1 MRFRSLITTA
11 VVCLTSVAPTYGDE
25 TSKTFEQ
32 LVTNAHRLEKLEID
46 GLSEKTKAD
55 LLSYYANRD
64 DAETVAKLLAKG
76 IKSDLLNSDRTTA
89 LFVAVGSEATAT
101 ISLLVRAG
109 ADANLETQ
117 RGTAKQLAERSGNP
131 LVVATLNNRKPN
143 PEEQLRFAA
152 RQGDIGTVERLLKS
166 GTKIDEPSEQGINAL
181 IEAAVAGNTEVARVL
196 IASGA
201 DLDSSTA
208 DGLTPASIAIVSGN
222 MELVALLLKGG
233 ANANGTSRGMPLLSV
248 AAATGQEKAVD
259 LLLSAGA
266 DPKIGDP
273 NGLRPA
279 DIANSLGFD
288 SLAEKLGGVSAP
300 KQEYSLASAIHKNEA
315 ALVYLALSSGEN
327 PDLKIGDVPALV
339 FAAAYSTSGVVEEL
353 LKAGADL
360 AAIGPEGS
368 TALHAAFMNESKSE
382 QFNIVIALLKAA
394 LLRNNENSTLRFLSA
409 RNRKGRSALVLL
421 CANTGGDLWKDDI
434 SYRKFFFSAFES
446 NEVRRLINKPD
457 DDGTAPFEAAVI
469 GGNVFL
475 ARLFKIWTRSGDQ
488 SGGFQEIAR
497 ARKDWA
503 MLAALPSDRS
513 LPAGLSMGADI
524 ETKKELQT
532 RLKQWG
538 YYDGEIDGVFGAGS
552 RAALKSFFEDRAIE
566 LKGMASSRS
575 GSSYTFDDAKD
586 GDMSFT
592 LDFKHDDD
600 ACIWRI
606 REWSKSNT
614 GASSR
619 FVGCVDEKADDWNG
633 NGIALVEYDNGA
645 KWVIELFGP
654 RGWDNRSDL

>member
-1 MRFRSLITTA
+1 MRFALLITTA
-11 VVCLTSVAPTYGDE
+11 VVCLTSVAPIYGDE
-25 TSKTFEQ
+25 SSKTFEQ
-32 LVTNAHRLEKLEID
+32 LVTNAHRLENIEID
-46 GLSEKTKAD
+46 RLSEKTKAD

-64 DAETVAKLLAKG
+64 DAETVAKLLANG
-76 IKSDLLNSDRTTA
+76 IKSDLLNSDGTTA
-89 LFVAVGSEATAT
+89 LFVAVGSEAIAT

-117 RGTAKQLAERSGNP
+117 RGTAKQLAERTGNP
-131 LVVATLNNRKPN
+131 LVVATLDNRKPN

-166 GTKIDEPSEQGINAL
+166 GTKIDETSEQGINAL

-279 DIANSLGFD
+279 DIANSLGLD
-288 SLAEKLGGVSAP
+288 SLAKKLGGVSAP
-300 KQEYSLASAIHKNEA
+300 KQEYSLASAIQKNEA
-315 ALVYLALSSGEN
+315 AHVHLALSSGEN
-327 PDLKIGDVPALV
+327 PNLKIGDVPALV

-382 QFNIVIALLKAA
+382 QFNIVIVLIKTALLK
-394 LLRNNENSTLRFLSA
+394 NNENSTLRFLSA
-409 RNRKGRSALVLL
+409 RNRNGRSALVLL
-421 CANTGGDLWKDDI
+421 CANTGGNLWKDEK
-434 SYRKFFFSAFES
+434 SYRHFFFSAFES
-446 NEVRRLINKPD
+446 NEVRKLINMPD
-457 DDGTAPFEAAVI
+457 DDGTTPFEAAVI
-469 GGNVFL
+469 SGNVFL
-475 ARLFKIWTRSGDQ
+475 ARLFAIWNRSEDQ

-513 LPAGLSMGADI
+513 LPAGLSKSADI
-524 ETKKELQT
+524 ETMKELQT

-566 LKGMASSRS
+566 LKGMALSRAM
-575 GSSYTFDDAKD
+575 GSYTFDDAKD
-586 GDMSFT
+586 GEMSFT
-592 LDFKHDDD
+592 LDFDHDGD

-614 GASSR
+614 GATSR
-619 FVGCVDEKADDWNG
+619 FVGCVDEKADHWNG
-633 NGIALVEYDNGA
+633 NGIALVEYRNGEHWA
-645 KWVIELFGP
+645 IELFGP
-654 RGWDNRSDL
+654 GGWDDRSDL